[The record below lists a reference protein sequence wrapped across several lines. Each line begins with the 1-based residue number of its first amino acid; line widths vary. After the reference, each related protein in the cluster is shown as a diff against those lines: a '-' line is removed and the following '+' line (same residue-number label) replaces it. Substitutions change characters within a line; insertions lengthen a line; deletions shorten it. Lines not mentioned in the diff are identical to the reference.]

1 MLRSRKPEDED
12 VTIRAENNREER
24 TNKKECAA
32 ASRKFSL
39 QVYWEGVN
47 ITCFTRGHQWVAGE
61 TDARA
66 VDI

>member
-32 ASRKFSL
+32 ASWEFSL
-39 QVYWEGVN
+39 QVY
-47 ITCFTRGHQWVAGE
+47 
-61 TDARA
+61 
-66 VDI
+66 